1 MTEILIIG
9 GIAVACLFS
18 VGVVTLVAATI
29 GDMINEY
36 KNDKYY

>member
-1 MTEILIIG
+1 MSEILFIG

-18 VGVVTLVAATI
+18 VGVVTLVATII
-29 GDMINEY
+29 GDMILEY